1 MKTLTEFK
9 NQNIQ
14 EDGHTDVPSAMRSL
28 KVMSESISEIETALS
43 SMSGEDSLES
53 WWMNKINSAKERLEA
68 LTRKLHQV
76 SNERR
81 DSNQR
86 RCNQYVANHLQK
98 EKRNEYQVCIWD
110 RGSY

>member
-43 SMSGEDSLES
+43 SMSG
-53 WWMNKINSAKERLEA
+53 
-68 LTRKLHQV
+68 
-76 SNERR
+76 
-81 DSNQR
+81 
-86 RCNQYVANHLQK
+86 
-98 EKRNEYQVCIWD
+98 
-110 RGSY
+110 